1 MSIESVRPSNHLILC
16 CPLLFCLQSFPASGF
31 FPMSWLCIGWPKY
44 WHFSFSNSPSIEYSG
59 LISFRIDWFVAVVQ
73 PFSHV
78 SLWPHRRQ
86 HARFPCP
93 WLYPGVCSNSC
104 PLSRWCHPIISCCV
118 ISFSFPQSFPAS
130 ASFPMSQLFAS
141 GGQSIG
147 VSALASV
154 LPMNIQGWFPILQ
167 HSAFFMEQLGHP
179 YVTTGNF
186 VSKVINSHGKD
197 IVVYDG
203 LSSAP

>member
-1 MSIESVRPSNHLILC
+1 
-16 CPLLFCLQSFPASGF
+16 
-31 FPMSWLCIGWPKY
+31 
-44 WHFSFSNSPSIEYSG
+44 
-59 LISFRIDWFVAVVQ
+59 
-73 PFSHV
+73 
-78 SLWPHRRQ
+78 
-86 HARFPCP
+86 
-93 WLYPGVCSNSC
+93 
-104 PLSRWCHPIISCCV
+104 
-118 ISFSFPQSFPAS
+118 
-130 ASFPMSQLFAS
+130 MSQLFAS

-154 LPMNIQGWFPILQ
+154 LPMNIQGLFPILR